1 MDFLEAVERIS
12 GSSSRMK
19 RYDWDGFLYI
29 HDSVLRIVTG
39 DWYYLDE
46 ESREWTPDVDDILA
60 DDWEV
65 F

>member
-12 GSSSRMK
+12 DSSSRMK
-19 RYDWDGFLYI
+19 RDNWDGFLYI

-39 DWYYLDE
+39 DYYYLDE
-46 ESREWTPDVDDILA
+46 ESRVWMPEVDDILA
-60 DDWEV
+60 DDWRV